1 MIEILNENF
10 LKIDILRKYTF
21 AQYTNKFREVGTF
34 KINARLVEENLYLLA
49 KQDMYVLFDGRILG
63 KIEDVK
69 KESDS
74 EFEQTIELSGRLAN
88 VLFTKRVVAG
98 TIKFKGNTAQLIK
111 SVIENEITKDKNSN
125 RYIDIV
131 IKYDNESYLNSIC
144 SKVEKE
150 ITGGYI
156 WDSIQQVMEQ
166 DSLGIYFLPIVS
178 TKHKNSEGLDTNIS
192 SWELYISAGKNRT
205 KQNRKNETPVVF
217 SQSLSNIARTDYEY
231 NTESYCNVAYVAG
244 EGEGTERKWYEIK
257 RTSEEEKGWKRNEL
271 WVDARD
277 IQSVDEEGNEITKQE
292 YDELIKQRSSEKFTE
307 ASKEESYEATITEA
321 NKQYTY
327 GTDYVLGDFVTI
339 VDNELEIEIDA
350 QITEVTRTIEGVREI
365 VDIAFTYGKVNRD
378 PVEQIKV
385 VENITDKNINDIKYL
400 EATLNKQMSYPIK
413 AITIGYDTSGDLEI
427 GSGEKYIYLQSILNN
442 TAGKLLTFSN
452 GCVKIGAGVK
462 KVLVSFNVFTW
473 CDGNDDTYSWYRL
486 ELWRN
491 NQKYKELPASIVPTS
506 TEFAVERWG
515 SVVCSPFLVDVQE
528 NDEFWLY
535 KITKSN
541 QWIRKLDS
549 FVTIQ
554 VAGM

>member
-21 AQYTNKFREVGTF
+21 VQYTNKFRDVGTF
-34 KINARLVEENLYLLA
+34 KINVRLVEENLYLLK

-74 EFEQTIELSGRLAN
+74 EFEQILELSGRLSN

-98 TIKFKGNTAQLIK
+98 TIKFKGNTAQLVK

-125 RYIDIV
+125 RYINID
-131 IKYDNESYLNSIC
+131 IKYDNEKYLSSIC
-144 SKVEKE
+144 SKIEKE

-156 WDSIQQVMEQ
+156 WDVVQPVMEQ
-166 DSLGIYFLPIVS
+166 DNLGMYFLPIVS
-178 TKHKNSEGLDTNIS
+178 TKHKDSEGRDTNIS

-205 KQNRKNETPVVF
+205 KQNRKNEIPVVF

-231 NTESYCNVAYVAG
+231 NTENYCNVAYVAG

-257 RTSEEEKGWKRNEL
+257 RTNEEEKGWKRNEL

-277 IQSVDEEGNEITKQE
+277 IQSVDGEGNEITKEE
-292 YDELIKQRSSEKFTE
+292 YEKLIKQRSNEKFTE

-321 NKQYTY
+321 NKQYKY

-365 VDIAFTYGKVNRD
+365 VDVAFTYGKINRD

-385 VENITDKNINDIKYL
+385 VENTTEKNTNDIKYL
-400 EATLNKQMSYPIK
+400 ETIANNHKAYPIK
-413 AITIGYDTSGDLEI
+413 AITIGYDTIGDLEI
-427 GSGEKYIYLQSILNN
+427 GSGEKCIYLQSMLNN

-473 CDGNDDTYSWYRL
+473 CYGEAETYSWYRL

-491 NQKYKELPASIVPTS
+491 NQKYKELPSSIVPTS
-506 TEFAVERWG
+506 AEFPVERWG

-535 KITKSN
+535 KRTTDN
-541 QWIRKLDS
+541 QTIRKSDS
-549 FVTIQ
+549 FVTVQ

>member
-125 RYIDIV
+125 RYIDID

-156 WDSIQQVMEQ
+156 WDSIQPVMEQ

-205 KQNRKNETPVVF
+205 KKNRKNETPVVF

-292 YDELIKQRSSEKFTE
+292 YEELIKQRSSEKFTE

-321 NKQYTY
+321 NKQYKY
-327 GTDYVLGDFVTI
+327 GTDYVLGDLVTI
-339 VDNELEIEIDA
+339 VDNELKIEIDA

-378 PVEQIKV
+378 PVEQIKGNLNRT
-385 VENITDKNINDIKYL
+385 EQNRNDIKYIENKIEEVKDKINYEYIWL
-400 EATLNKQMSYPIK
+400 RSSNVMSSATGIVKDYSIVNKRGNCFSYDILPSGNIVIGENVEYVRVMAKVSGSVQNTRGWGSLYHERDGEILSRIANVEYGDYVTVQLN
-413 AITIGYDTSGDLEI
+413 AIYNVRKGDKLYMGYDEFAR
-427 GSGEKYIYLQSILNN
+427 LN
-442 TAGKLLTFSN
+442 ADG
-452 GCVKIGAGVK
+452 
-462 KVLVSFNVFTW
+462 LVSDYF
-473 CDGNDDTYSWYRL
+473 
-486 ELWRN
+486 
-491 NQKYKELPASIVPTS
+491 
-506 TEFAVERWG
+506 VE
-515 SVVCSPFLVDVQE
+515 
-528 NDEFWLY
+528 
-535 KITKSN
+535 KIC
-541 QWIRKLDS
+541 
-549 FVTIQ
+549 
-554 VAGM
+554 

>member
-21 AQYTNKFREVGTF
+21 AQYTNKFREIGTF
-34 KINARLVEENLYLLA
+34 KINARLVEENLYLLK

-74 EFEQTIELSGRLAN
+74 EFEQTLELSGRLEN

-125 RYIDIV
+125 RYIDID

-156 WDSIQQVMEQ
+156 WDSIQPVMEQ

-205 KQNRKNETPVVF
+205 KKNRKNETPVVF

-292 YDELIKQRSSEKFTE
+292 YEELIKQRSSEKFTE

-321 NKQYTY
+321 NKQYKY
-327 GTDYVLGDFVTI
+327 GTDYVLGDLVTI
-339 VDNELEIEIDA
+339 VDNELKIETDA

-378 PVEQIKV
+378 PVEQIKGNLNRT
-385 VENITDKNINDIKYL
+385 EQNRNDIKYIENKIEEVKDKINYEYIWL
-400 EATLNKQMSYPIK
+400 RSSNVMSSVNGIVKDYSIVNKRGNCFSYDILSSGNIVIGENAEYVRVMAKVSGSVQNTRGWGSLYHERDGEILSRITNVEYGDYVTVQLN
-413 AITIGYDTSGDLEI
+413 AIYNVRKGDKLYMGYDEFAR
-427 GSGEKYIYLQSILNN
+427 LN
-442 TAGKLLTFSN
+442 ADG
-452 GCVKIGAGVK
+452 
-462 KVLVSFNVFTW
+462 LVSDYF
-473 CDGNDDTYSWYRL
+473 
-486 ELWRN
+486 
-491 NQKYKELPASIVPTS
+491 
-506 TEFAVERWG
+506 VE
-515 SVVCSPFLVDVQE
+515 
-528 NDEFWLY
+528 
-535 KITKSN
+535 KIC
-541 QWIRKLDS
+541 
-549 FVTIQ
+549 
-554 VAGM
+554 

>member
-21 AQYTNKFREVGTF
+21 AQYTNKFREIGTF
-34 KINARLVEENLYLLA
+34 KINARLVEENLYLLK

-74 EFEQTIELSGRLAN
+74 EFEQTLELSGRLAN

-98 TIKFKGNTAQLIK
+98 TIKFKGHTAQLIK

-125 RYIDIV
+125 RYINID
-131 IKYDNESYLNSIC
+131 IKYDNEEYLNSVC
-144 SKVEKE
+144 SKIEKE

-156 WDSIQQVMEQ
+156 WDSIQPVMEQ

-178 TKHKNSEGLDTNIS
+178 TKHKDKDGHDTNIS
-192 SWELYISAGKNRT
+192 EWELYISAGKNRT
-205 KQNRKNETPVVF
+205 KKNRKNEAPVVF

-257 RTSEEEKGWKRNEL
+257 RTSDEEKGWKRNEL

-292 YDELIKQRSSEKFTE
+292 YEELIKQRSSEKFTE

-321 NKQYTY
+321 NKQYKY
-327 GTDYVLGDFVTI
+327 GTDYVLGDLVTI
-339 VDNELEIEIDA
+339 VDNELKIETDA

-378 PVEQIKV
+378 PVEQIKGNLNRT
-385 VENITDKNINDIKYL
+385 EQNRNDIKYIENKIEEVKDKINYEYIWL
-400 EATLNKQMSYPIK
+400 RSSNVMSSATGILKDYSIVNKRGDCFSYDIVSSGNIVIGENVEYVRVMAKVSGSVQNTRGWGILYHERDGEILSRIVNIEYGGYVTVQLN
-413 AITIGYDTSGDLEI
+413 AIYNVRKGDKLYMGYDEFSR
-427 GSGEKYIYLQSILNN
+427 LN
-442 TAGKLLTFSN
+442 ADG
-452 GCVKIGAGVK
+452 
-462 KVLVSFNVFTW
+462 LVSDYFI
-473 CDGNDDTYSWYRL
+473 
-486 ELWRN
+486 E
-491 NQKYKELPASIVPTS
+491 
-506 TEFAVERWG
+506 
-515 SVVCSPFLVDVQE
+515 
-528 NDEFWLY
+528 
-535 KITKSN
+535 KIC
-541 QWIRKLDS
+541 
-549 FVTIQ
+549 
-554 VAGM
+554 

>member
-34 KINARLVEENLYLLA
+34 KINVRLVEENLYILK

-98 TIKFKGNTAQLIK
+98 TIKFKGNTAQLIN
-111 SVIENEITKDKNSN
+111 SVIENEIIKDKNSN
-125 RYIDIV
+125 RYVDID

-144 SKVEKE
+144 SKVEKG

-156 WDSIQQVMEQ
+156 WDSIQPVMEQ

-178 TKHKNSEGLDTNIS
+178 TKHKDKDGHDTNIS
-192 SWELYISAGKNRT
+192 KWELYISAGK
-205 KQNRKNETPVVF
+205 KKKKKNRKNETPVVF
-217 SQSLSNIARTDYEY
+217 SQSLSSIARTDYEY

-292 YDELIKQRSSEKFTE
+292 YEELIKQRSSEKFTE

-321 NKQYTY
+321 NKQYKY
-327 GTDYVLGDFVTI
+327 GIDYVLGDLATI
-339 VDNELEIEIDA
+339 VDNELKIEIDA
-350 QITEVTRTIEGVREI
+350 QITEVTKTIEGVREI

-413 AITIGYDTSGDLEI
+413 AMTAGFNIEEDWTTGANAQ
-427 GSGEKYIYLQSILNN
+427 YIYLQSVLNN
-442 TAGKLLTFSN
+442 TAGNLLKFSN
-452 GCVKIGAGVK
+452 GCIKIGTGVK
-462 KVLVSFNVFTW
+462 KVLVSFSIFTRTE
-473 CDGNDDTYSWYRL
+473 DGTYCWYRT

-491 NQKYKELPASIVPTS
+491 GNKLNEIQTSIASTS
-506 TEFAVERWG
+506 SYQVFG
-515 SVVCSPFLVDVQE
+515 SVVATPILIDVE
-528 NDEFWLY
+528 EGDEIWIY
-535 KITKSN
+535 KINTGN
-541 QWIRKLDS
+541 EIIRKRNTWLP
-549 FVTIQ
+549 VEI
-554 VAGM
+554 AGM